1 MLKRLVLVVCVLAG
15 AALATPA
22 LAAGLDEGA
31 AAGNQCLLVPDG
43 SDKAVPGPACGCI
56 VVHTSNDCAITH
68 NPDGSWGCQG
78 KCYRD
83 GVVVGQCLWA
93 FPDPT
98 LLPVIAGVPTEGA
111 E

>member
-1 MLKRLVLVVCVLAG
+1 MFKTFALVVCVLAG
-15 AALATPA
+15 TAFATPA
-22 LAAGLDEGA
+22 LAAGLDDDA
-31 AAGNQCLLVPDG
+31 VSANQCLTVPDG
-43 SDKAVPGPACGCI
+43 SDKVAPGPACGCI
-56 VVHTSNDCAITH
+56 VVHSTNTCAVTP

-83 GVVVGQCLWA
+83 GQVVGQCLWA